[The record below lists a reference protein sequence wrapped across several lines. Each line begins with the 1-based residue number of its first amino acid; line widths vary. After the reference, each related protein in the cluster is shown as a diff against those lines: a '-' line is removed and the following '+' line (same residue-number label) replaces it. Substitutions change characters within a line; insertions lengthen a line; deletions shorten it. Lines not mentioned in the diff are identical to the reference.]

1 MTALLRLQ
9 GQQWVEFTR
18 WGAAREDG
26 RQGIREAHAVNVD
39 CAPETGHQT

>member
-1 MTALLRLQ
+1 MAASEKRDRQLR
-9 GQQWVEFTR
+9 VEFTR